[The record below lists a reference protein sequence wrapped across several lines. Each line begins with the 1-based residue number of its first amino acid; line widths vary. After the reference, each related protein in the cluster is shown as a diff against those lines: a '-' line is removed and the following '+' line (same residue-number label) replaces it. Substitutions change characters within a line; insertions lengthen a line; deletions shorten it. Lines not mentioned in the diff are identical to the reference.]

1 MKIEQIST
9 LSAGRVSATVT
20 SVEDQTND
28 FGESVVF
35 FFNVKDQEGT
45 TIEGMRLYCS
55 AIISKRSKLG
65 KLCKSLG
72 MKDVTKITDT
82 KDLKGL
88 VGKTTDA
95 LRVYENDAGYMRLKF

>member
-1 MKIEQIST
+1 MKIEQITT
-9 LSAGRVSATVT
+9 LSAGPVGATVT
-20 SVEDQTND
+20 SVEDQTNA

-35 FFNVKDQEGT
+35 LVNVKDQEGT
-45 TIEGMRLYCS
+45 TIDGMRLYCS

-88 VGKTTDA
+88 VGNKTDA
-95 LRVYENDAGYMRLKF
+95 LRGYENDAGYMRLKF

>member
-1 MKIEQIST
+1 MKIEQITT
-9 LSAGRVSATVT
+9 LSAGPVGATVT

-35 FFNVKDQEGT
+35 FFNVTDEEGT
-45 TIEGMRLYCS
+45 TMEGMRLYCS

-82 KDLKGL
+82 KDLNGV
-88 VGKTTDA
+88 VGKKTDA

>member
-1 MKIEQIST
+1 MKIEQITT
-9 LSAGRVSATVT
+9 LSAGPVGATVT

-35 FFNVKDQEGT
+35 FFNVTDEEGT
-45 TIEGMRLYCS
+45 TMEGMRLYCS

-88 VGKTTDA
+88 VGKKTDA
-95 LRVYENDAGYMRLKF
+95 LLVYENDAGYMRLKF